1 MEYIK
6 DYSVIEKDT
15 RWVAKMM
22 HGRHTGTYEELK
34 EYWESEDCRDF
45 DTLAK
50 QPTPELQHF
59 WDAFYQFGQ
68 DYSFIYNAK
77 EFFELIYSKCPYAF
91 DKKPE
96 RRCKVT
102 TLAEVLVKVTN
113 PEESIMVENCG
124 NHYACNWIDA
134 LADLG
139 RNYDVIN
146 ITKYGDYMCYT
157 VAGTEE
163 ELQALSSASNTR
175 AYGYKAW

>member
-6 DYSVIEKDT
+6 DYETIHANT
-15 RWVAKMM
+15 QWVAKMM
-22 HGRHTGTYEELK
+22 CGRHTGTYDELEEYRK
-34 EYWESEDCRDF
+34 SEKCRDF

-59 WDAFYQFGQ
+59 WDAFYKFGQ
-68 DYSFIYNAK
+68 DYAFILSAP
-77 EFFELIYSKCPYAF
+77 EFFDQIYSKCPYAF

-102 TLAEVLVKVTN
+102 TLAEVLAKITD
-113 PEESIMVENCG
+113 PKESIMVENCG

-134 LADLG
+134 LGDLG

-175 AYGYKAW
+175 ACGYKAW